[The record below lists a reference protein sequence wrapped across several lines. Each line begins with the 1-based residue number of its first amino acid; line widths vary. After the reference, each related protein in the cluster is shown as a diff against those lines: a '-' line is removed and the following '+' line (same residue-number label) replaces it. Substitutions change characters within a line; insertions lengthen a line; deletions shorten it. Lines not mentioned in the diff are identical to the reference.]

1 MNRLTLAVAGG
12 RKTQGI
18 VDHCANAD
26 AADRV
31 LVLTYTVANQDELSR
46 RLARRR
52 PLETA
57 VDVQGWFS
65 FLLSHWVRPYLP
77 CLFPGRI
84 LRGLNFDGDPG
95 QYATGQARFLDS
107 DGRAYKRHLARL
119 ATEVEQASGG
129 AVLDRLSRIYNRL
142 WIDEVQDLNGYDLV
156 VLERL
161 MDSKIELAMV
171 GDVRQAILQTN
182 VRDPKYKQYKGVE
195 IKRWFDL
202 QAKNGRLELE
212 QHSTT
217 WRCNAAVAAF
227 ADSIFDADWGF
238 ARTTSRNNATTVH
251 DGIFAVDYEHA
262 AAYVDTFRPLCL
274 RHSAA
279 SARSLDLPFVN
290 IRMAKGLENDRVLV
304 ALTQPMKDFVCSA
317 KPLTPGAACSLY
329 VAVTRARASVA
340 LLTERPG
347 ELAVPL
353 WTP

>member
-18 VDHCANAD
+18 VDHCADVD
-26 AADRV
+26 AAARI

-46 RLARRR
+46 RLAKQS
-52 PLETA
+52 PLEAA

-77 CLFPGRI
+77 RLFPGRI
-84 LRGLNFDGDPG
+84 LCGLNFDGDPG
-95 QYATGQARFLDS
+95 QYATGEARFLDS

-119 ATEVEQASGG
+119 ATEVDEASGG
-129 AVLDRLSRIYNRL
+129 AVLDRLSRIYGRL

-161 MDSKIELAMV
+161 MDSNIELAMV

-202 QAKNGRLELE
+202 QVKKGRLQID

-217 WRCNAAVAAF
+217 WRCNAAIAGF
-227 ADSIFDADWGF
+227 ADGIFDPDWGF
-238 ARTTSRNNATTVH
+238 GAITSHNQAKTGH
-251 DGIFAVDYEHA
+251 DGLFALDYEHA
-262 AAYVDTFRPLCL
+262 AAYVSKFRPLCL

-290 IRMAKGLENDRVLV
+290 IRMAKGLEHDRVLL
-304 ALTQPMKDFVCSA
+304 ALTGPMRDFICSG
-317 KPLTPGAACSLY
+317 KPLTPSAACSLY

-347 ELAVPL
+347 QLALPL